1 MHTHDEDSHYFG
13 TTGFLRWAFLK
24 NLSKMLLQSFFG
36 TRKTTSF
43 GGSGGVLG
51 GSWGVLGA
59 SRGGL
64 AEVLGESRG
73 VLGALGRD
81 SEICNKTP

>member
-1 MHTHDEDSHYFG
+1 MFIT
-13 TTGFLRWAFLK
+13 FLG
-24 NLSKMLLQSFFG
+24 NLSKKLLQSFFG

-59 SRGGL
+59 SRGRL
-64 AEVLGESRG
+64 AAVLGESRG

-81 SEICNKTP
+81 SEICKKTS